1 MKVVCWPL
9 YEMTLFVPE
18 HDVTSAGTI
27 NFSCLFETVVN
38 LVTSFPQTETL
49 RPVDELMGK
58 PVPVTV
64 ASTPPPGLVCAGE
77 KLTSVMGSVVAGTPE
92 LSA

>member
-9 YEMTLFVPE
+9 YEMTLLVPE
-18 HDVTSAGTI
+18 HAVISAGTM
-27 NFSCLFETVVN
+27 NLSCWFETVVN

-49 RPVDELMGK
+49 RPVEELMGK

-77 KLTSVMGSVVAGTPE
+77 KLASVMGSVVAGTPE